1 LATIDEAE
9 EHTHHYSSG
18 NFGNFTLET
27 FESGEKKKRVQIFK
41 AKPTGIVGDIKESS
55 GIQEQKEFELVE
67 AFNLEND
74 PATLILSETKLSNIM
89 PLIKGFKSILQ
100 AKSSSFLIKQENSGE
115 NKVYD
120 LCQLSE
126 EQEQSDDLTSK
137 CQLAVKERILFDM
150 KSNLN
155 SGHSTGDL

>member
-1 LATIDEAE
+1 
-9 EHTHHYSSG
+9 
-18 NFGNFTLET
+18 
-27 FESGEKKKRVQIFK
+27 
-41 AKPTGIVGDIKESS
+41 
-55 GIQEQKEFELVE
+55 
-67 AFNLEND
+67 
-74 PATLILSETKLSNIM
+74 M

-155 SGHSTGDL
+155 SGHSTGDLQLVEKMHLLELLPGNRAIREQIVNGVKITEIIEAEVPATPEKSLKAHILESTQTQFKPVRSHEILYTQTLSESAGLAIWHMQE